1 MGWDFRP
8 TACGEMEY
16 WPMAGIGIN
25 AGVVTADQVEGLP
38 SQPTGLQLTLGL
50 PASWTYIW
58 VALAFLYLIG
68 IYLGM
73 IRVSRRGE

>member
-1 MGWDFRP
+1 
-8 TACGEMEY
+8 
-16 WPMAGIGIN
+16 MAGLSVN

-38 SQPTGLQLTLGL
+38 SPPSGLQLTLGL

-68 IYLGM
+68 IYMGM
-73 IRVSRRGE
+73 IRVTRREG